1 MGGLVVQRALVDY
14 QENFT
19 PRTSHVMLLG
29 TPSLGLKKAR
39 GLGAILKFQSQ
50 NMAQGSAFITDLRR
64 RWDESFGE
72 RRPFKFWTVAGDR
85 DQFVPPS
92 SSLGAFARK
101 DCLVV
106 PGNHLEIVKP
116 ESAESSSVRVLVNAI
131 VGDAAPAGPWNA
143 ARVAV
148 ETGDFQRAIDRLL
161 PVADQL
167 DDQHLVDLALALES
181 TGRQAEAIRVLREKA
196 TQNTDVLGTLAGRLK
211 HRWLF
216 EGREADGREALSLYQ
231 EAYGRS
237 VAAGN
242 HAQGYYQ
249 GINVA
254 FMHFAFVEADREDK
268 DTTKKI
274 AAEVL
279 EHCAKS
285 KKTHWCRATAGE
297 AQFYLGD
304 TAAGLQA
311 YRDAVAMQPSPR
323 EMASMY
329 SQADLVLELLNDSA
343 ARTDLKGIFK
353 EVIE

>member
-1 MGGLVVQRALVDY
+1 MRRTRRGRFPEFIAQERALSNWDLYSLGYSTNLTPDIRGIWSSDPLIEILASYLRTQASEPALGRYKRIALVAHSMGGLVVQRALVDY
-14 QENFT
+14 QEDFT

-106 PGNHLEIVKP
+106 PGNHIEIVKP

-216 EGREADGREALSLYQ
+216 EGRGGWSRSAFSLSRGLWPLRGGRESRPGILSGNQRGLHALCVCR
-231 EAYGRS
+231 GRS
-237 VAAGN
+237 RG
-242 HAQGYYQ
+242 
-249 GINVA
+249 
-254 FMHFAFVEADREDK
+254 
-268 DTTKKI
+268 
-274 AAEVL
+274 
-279 EHCAKS
+279 
-285 KKTHWCRATAGE
+285 
-297 AQFYLGD
+297 
-304 TAAGLQA
+304 
-311 YRDAVAMQPSPR
+311 
-323 EMASMY
+323 
-329 SQADLVLELLNDSA
+329 
-343 ARTDLKGIFK
+343 
-353 EVIE
+353 